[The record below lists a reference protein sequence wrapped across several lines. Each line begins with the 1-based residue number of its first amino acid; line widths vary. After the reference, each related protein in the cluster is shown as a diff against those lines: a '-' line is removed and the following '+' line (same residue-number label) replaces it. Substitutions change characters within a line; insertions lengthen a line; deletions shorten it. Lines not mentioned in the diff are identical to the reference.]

1 MGFDA
6 KRYNKTKVVL
16 DEYNYK
22 LSREYTDK
30 KIAENDLKS
39 YAAELNTI
47 YQNYDNVYQEYIKF
61 LEDFIKALE
70 EE

>member
-1 MGFDA
+1 MSFDA
-6 KRYNKTKVVL
+6 KRYNKTKVIL

-22 LSREYTDK
+22 LSREYANK

-39 YAAELNTI
+39 YAAELNII

>member
-1 MGFDA
+1 MSFDA
-6 KRYNKTKVVL
+6 KRYNETKVVL
-16 DEYNYK
+16 DDYNYK
-22 LSREYTDK
+22 LSREYTNK

-39 YAAELNTI
+39 YMAELDNI
-47 YQNYDNVYQEYIKF
+47 YQNYDKIYQEYIKF